1 MGRALEGRKRRQGSR
16 GKCESRPASKPMV
29 RYLAL
34 RSLSRSSF
42 AARRSFDSPTAYTVR
57 AVNTTRS
64 RSASDID
71 APRSRG
77 KP

>member
-1 MGRALEGRKRRQGSR
+1 
-16 GKCESRPASKPMV
+16 MV

-42 AARRSFDSPTAYTVR
+42 DARRSFDSPTAYTVR